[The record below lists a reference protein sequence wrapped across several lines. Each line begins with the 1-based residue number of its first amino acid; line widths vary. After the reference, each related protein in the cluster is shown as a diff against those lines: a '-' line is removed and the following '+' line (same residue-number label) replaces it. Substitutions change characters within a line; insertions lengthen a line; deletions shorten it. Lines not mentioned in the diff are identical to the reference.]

1 MTMAYSSQG
10 CVGSWFLPVSVVLK
24 PQWQTHMNTK
34 LSVHILIYSYLETKP
49 RQPWRFSCRSSDPG
63 PIGDWKYWFLRR
75 NENRSSQRKAL
86 PTRRE
91 TTTNSHWGKTGTLTT
106 ALFLYPWDNHV
117 RTANLRL
124 YFLRYLFARTECGS
138 AGVRAILKREFLLF
152 SFFFS
157 ILDQFSC
164 RSPSYFLVNVGIKSQ
179 SARVSGNSF

>member
-49 RQPWRFSCRSSDPG
+49 RQPWRFSCRFSDPG

-75 NENRSSQRKAL
+75 KENRSTQRKAL

-91 TTTNSHWGKTGTLTT
+91 PTTNSHWGETGTLTT
-106 ALFLYPWDNHV
+106 ALSLYPWDNHV

-124 YFLRYLFARTECGS
+124 HFLRYLFVRTRMWFSWGESDTKAWVSPFLIFRFYTGS
-138 AGVRAILKREFLLF
+138 VFLQEPILF
-152 SFFFS
+152 S
-157 ILDQFSC
+157 C
-164 RSPSYFLVNVGIKSQ
+164 
-179 SARVSGNSF
+179 